1 MLIDFTIRNFMSY
14 RDEVSLS
21 MVASTTVKECESNDG
36 YSNVSIMDNGKRFL
50 RSAAIYG
57 ANGSGKSCI
66 IAAMDIFKSMVLQS
80 FVDENIVN
88 NLSRLYYRFDVD
100 STKEP
105 VSMQMIFIC
114 NGERYRYG
122 FEVGQNKV
130 LTEWLYV
137 LREGSTKESYCFK
150 REGQGI
156 KVNPKVVKGARGVNT
171 KTRSNALYL
180 STASQFNVEVAM
192 KIKEWFRKRFNV
204 LSGLDDTLAFTA
216 RTFMHNEVIRSQ
228 ILTMIGIVDN
238 CIKDVSVREN
248 VKEVNPQDPSFEI
261 LSRLRINMPSDTSK
275 PIERIEQ
282 HELEIQATHSLYND
296 NQVVGDE
303 ALNFKFESL
312 GTTKLFALLGPFF
325 DTIQNGGV
333 LIIDEFGTSLHTQLS
348 VELLKLFHSAMNTLG
363 AQLIITT
370 HDTNLLRKD
379 LLRRD
384 QIWFAEKSPEGASD
398 LYSLVEYKINQ
409 ANSVRNDAS
418 FSKDYLLGRYG
429 AIPYFGNIEKFIMEY
444 GGKKEEQV

>member
-1 MLIDFTIRNFMSY
+1 
-14 RDEVSLS
+14 

-137 LREGSTKESYCFK
+137 LLEGSTKESYCFK

-348 VELLKLFHSAMNTLG
+348 VELLKLFHSTMNTLG